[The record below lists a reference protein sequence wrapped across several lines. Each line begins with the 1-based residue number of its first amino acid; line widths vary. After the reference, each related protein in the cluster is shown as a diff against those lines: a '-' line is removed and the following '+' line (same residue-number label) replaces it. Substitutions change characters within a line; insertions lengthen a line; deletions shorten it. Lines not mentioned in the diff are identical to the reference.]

1 MMKAGSI
8 GGANVCS
15 EISNKRNTN
24 DIKRKYTQNR
34 GVQQGASHQA
44 AALTDVTSL
53 VRDDEVAAE
62 FSGGVLHNELHIR
75 TGCVLCF
82 EKYLHNELQLEFAL
96 VLDALQVQRSGKG
109 LKHLADGSLR
119 IT

>member
-24 DIKRKYTQNR
+24 DIKRKYTHNR
-34 GVQQGASHQA
+34 GAYNKERRIGRH
-44 AALTDVTSL
+44 LTDVTSL

-82 EKYLHNELQLEFAL
+82 E
-96 VLDALQVQRSGKG
+96 
-109 LKHLADGSLR
+109 
-119 IT
+119 

>member
-24 DIKRKYTQNR
+24 DIKRKHTQNR
-34 GVQQGASHQA
+34 GCIQQGASLRRIGRH
-44 AALTDVTSL
+44 LTDVTSL

-62 FSGGVLHNELHIR
+62 FGGGVLHNELHIR

-82 EKYLHNELQLEFAL
+82 E
-96 VLDALQVQRSGKG
+96 
-109 LKHLADGSLR
+109 
-119 IT
+119 